1 LHFNLLD
8 MRKILLLI
16 AFIALLSCERNK
28 ITGSKQLLLVSD
40 GEMASMSLTEYQK
53 VISSSK
59 VLSPATNKNA
69 AMVKKVSDRLIYAIT
84 KYYNES
90 NLADELAN
98 YKWEVNLIEEN
109 TVNAW
114 CMPGGKIVVYTGILP
129 VTQNEAALAI
139 VMGHEITHAL
149 AKHGAARMSESMM
162 AQFGSAA
169 LSQLIRDKP
178 AETQNLF
185 NIAVGVGTNVGIL
198 LPHSRKNESEA
209 DKFGLR
215 YAALAGYDPKEAIA
229 FWQRMS
235 KLGGAQKPPVF
246 LSTHPTDEQRIADLQ
261 AIMEETMKTYY
272 KPVK

>member
-1 LHFNLLD
+1 

-149 AKHGAARMSESMM
+149 AKHGAARMSESMV

>member
-1 LHFNLLD
+1 
-8 MRKILLLI
+8 MRKILLLT
-16 AFIALLSCERNK
+16 AVVALMSCERNK

-53 VISSSK
+53 VISTSK

-69 AMVKKVSDRLIYAIT
+69 AMVKKVSDRLITAIT
-84 KYYNES
+84 KYYNAN
-90 NLADELAN
+90 NLGDELAN
-98 YKWEVNLIEEN
+98 YKWEVNLIDES

-114 CMPGGKIVVYTGILP
+114 CMPGGKIVVYTGLLP
-129 VTQNEAALAI
+129 VTQNETALAI

-149 AKHGAARMSESMM
+149 AKHGAARMSESMV
-162 AQFGSAA
+162 AQYGGQA
-169 LSQLIRDKP
+169 LSVLMRDKP

-185 NIAVGVGTNVGIL
+185 NTAVGVGTNVGIL

-215 YAALAGYDPKEAIA
+215 YAALAGYDPREAIS

-235 KLGGAQKPPVF
+235 KLGGGQKPPVF
-246 LSTHPTDEQRIADLQ
+246 LSTHPADEQRIADLQ
-261 AIMEETMKTYY
+261 AIMDETMKVYY
-272 KPVK
+272 KPMK

>member
-149 AKHGAARMSESMM
+149 AKHGAARMSESMV